1 MVAKSKNLSLHFL
14 QIAICVFLASFGLK
28 AFLIPNDFLDGGVT
42 GIAIL
47 LHTIFGIDTAFF
59 LLAASVP
66 FLVIGYFTV
75 SRSILIKSIFSILA
89 LSFVIEVETF
99 PVITSDKLLNALFG
113 GGFLGA
119 GIGLA
124 IRKGTVLDGSEL
136 LGVFLNSKFGISV
149 GKIVLLFNI
158 VLFSVAAFFLPIE
171 NIMYSILTFMVTAKV
186 IDLMI
191 AGFEDFIGMMIVS
204 EKNNEI
210 EKAIIEQLGVGM
222 TILNVDRGYG
232 KKGMNENNTM
242 IKTVINRI
250 DIRKL
255 EDIINQIDDDAFVLE
270 YDVNNIK
277 GGMLRKYFS

>member
-1 MVAKSKNLSLHFL
+1 MSAKFKNLSLQFL
-14 QIAICVFLASFGLK
+14 QIALCIFLASFGLN

-47 LHTIFGIDTAFF
+47 LHSILGLDTALF
-59 LLAASVP
+59 LIIVSLP
-66 FLVIGYFTV
+66 FLIVGYFTV
-75 SRSILIKSIFSILA
+75 SKSILVKSIFSILA
-89 LSFVIEVETF
+89 LSFIIEVESF

-113 GGFLGA
+113 GGLLGA

-136 LGVFLNSKFGISV
+136 LGVYLNNKFGISV
-149 GKIVLLFNI
+149 GKIVLLFNVI
-158 VLFSVAAFFLPIE
+158 LFSIAAFFLPIE
-171 NIMYSILTFMVTAKV
+171 NILYSILTFMVTAKV

-191 AGFEDFIGMMIVS
+191 AGFEDYIGMMIIS
-204 EKNNEI
+204 EKNNDI
-210 EKAIIEQLGVGM
+210 EKTIKQQLGVGM
-222 TILNVDRGYG
+222 IILKADRGYG
-232 KKGMNENNTM
+232 KKGIKEDYSI

-255 EDIINQIDDDAFVLE
+255 EEIINQIDSEAFVLE

-277 GGMLRKYFS
+277 GGMLQKYFS